1 MMFRKGY
8 IDNRNMNLPFLLG
21 LYGITVSYN
30 EIYKCLYE
38 YRIFSYYH
46 RIYEK
51 AIHSDHGYYTWR
63 DGLEKEV
70 SWSVKNRY
78 FYSVF
83 VVNTRGK
90 WYNINGYRR
99 SMEQLIFRGW

>member
-1 MMFRKGY
+1 MRD
-8 IDNRNMNLPFLLG
+8 ILLG

-51 AIHSDHGYYTWR
+51 AIHSDHGYFTWR
-63 DGLEKEV
+63 DGLEK
-70 SWSVKNRY
+70 KY
-78 FYSVF
+78 
-83 VVNTRGK
+83 RGLY
-90 WYNINGYRR
+90 YN
-99 SMEQLIFRGW
+99 ELFDC